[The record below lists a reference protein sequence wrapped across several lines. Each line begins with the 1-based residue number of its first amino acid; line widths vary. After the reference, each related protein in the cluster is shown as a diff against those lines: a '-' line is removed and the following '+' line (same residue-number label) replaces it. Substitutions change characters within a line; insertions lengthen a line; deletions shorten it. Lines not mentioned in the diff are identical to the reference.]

1 MSPPAIT
8 IDSVSKM
15 FKLARDKPKSA
26 KERVIRA
33 GRINWEEFHALR
45 DVSFEVAQGETLAM
59 LGHNGSGKSTLLKC
73 VAGTLRP
80 TSGTITTR
88 GRLAALL
95 ELGAGFHPDL
105 TGRENVYLNGSILGF
120 SKLQVDEIFDDVVD
134 FAELDE
140 FIDQQVK
147 HFSSGMYARLGF
159 AVAINVE
166 PDILLVD
173 EVLSVGD
180 EAFQRKCI
188 DRIRRMQRDG
198 RTILVVS
205 HATDTVRQI
214 CDRAVVLDHGRK
226 IADGAPGEAIRTF
239 REALAARGVEVPL
252 DAEEADHAPPVAI
265 DPTTG
270 QIPIVVSTE
279 GMQADLDATVAIRHV
294 IAEYP
299 DPESGHL
306 LPGQPLRLRVGYHAS
321 GLVTD
326 VAVALEIFDERG
338 SRLLGTTTDVLEQY
352 IHAMKGEGEVV
363 FNFDHVPLLDGSF
376 PLTVAIHSHD
386 GGTVYAEREFEDT
399 IAVMNPSRTRG
410 IVHFPIKIEHIFDF

>member
-1 MSPPAIT
+1 MAHAVT

-33 GRINWEEFHALR
+33 GRIDWEEFHALS
-45 DVSFEVAQGETLAM
+45 DVSFDVDTGETLAM

-120 SKLQVDEIFDDVVD
+120 SKVQVDAIFDDVVE
-134 FAELDE
+134 FAELHE

-226 IADGAPGEAIRTF
+226 IADGPPGESIRTF

-265 DPTTG
+265 DPDTG
-270 QIPIVVSTE
+270 QVPIVVSTE
-279 GMQADLDATVAIRHV
+279 TRPADPTATVKIRHV
-294 IAEYP
+294 IPDYP
-299 DPESGHL
+299 DPEAGHL
-306 LPGQPLRLRVGYHAS
+306 LPGQPLRLRIGYAAT
-321 GLVTD
+321 GLIDD
-326 VAVALEIFDERG
+326 VAFALEIFDERG
-338 SRLLGTTTDVLEQY
+338 TRLMGTTTDVLEQY
-352 IHAMKGEGEVV
+352 IHAVDGEGEVV
-363 FNFDHVPLLDGSF
+363 FAFEQVPLLDGRF

-386 GGTVYAEREFEDT
+386 GGTIYDEREFEDA
-399 IAVMNPSRTRG
+399 IAVMNPGRTRG
-410 IVHFPIKIEHIFDF
+410 TVHFPAKIEHIFDF

>member
-1 MSPPAIT
+1 MPPPAIT

-80 TSGTITTR
+80 TSGTITNR

-226 IADGAPGEAIRTF
+226 IADGAPGEAIRAF

-279 GMQADLDATVAIRHV
+279 GMQADPDAIVAIRHV

-410 IVHFPIKIEHIFDF
+410 IVHFPIKVEHIFDF

>member
-1 MSPPAIT
+1 MTPPAVT

-15 FKLARDKPKSA
+15 FKLAQDKPTSA

-33 GRINWEEFHALR
+33 GRVKWEEFHALR

-120 SKLQVDEIFDDVVD
+120 SKAQVAAIFDDVVA

-214 CDRAVVLDHGRK
+214 CDRAVVLDHGSK
-226 IADGAPGEAIRTF
+226 IADGPPGEAIRAF

-265 DPTTG
+265 DPATG
-270 QIPIVVSTE
+270 EVPIVVSTDE
-279 GMQADLDATVAIRHV
+279 LVADPTATVTIRHV
-294 IAEYP
+294 IPEYP
-299 DPESGHL
+299 DPEAGHL
-306 LPGQPLRLRVGYHAS
+306 LPGQPLRLRIGYAS
-321 GLVTD
+321 TGPITD

-338 SRLLGTTTDVLEQY
+338 NRLLGTTTDVLEQY
-352 IHAMKGEGEVV
+352 IHALNGEGEVV
-363 FNFDHVPLLDGSF
+363 FDFDNVPLLDGTF

-386 GGTVYAEREFEDT
+386 GGTVYAEREFEDSL
-399 IAVMNPSRTRG
+399 AVMNPTRTRG
-410 IVHFPIKIEHIFDF
+410 IVHFPIKIEHIFDM

>member
-1 MSPPAIT
+1 MADALT
-8 IDSVSKM
+8 IDSVTKV

-26 KERVIRA
+26 KERIIRA
-33 GRINWEEFHALR
+33 GRIQWEEFRALD
-45 DVSFEVAQGETLAM
+45 DVSFSVAQGETLAV

-80 TSGTITTR
+80 TSGTITSR

-120 SKLQVDEIFDDVVD
+120 SKAQVDRIFDDIVD
-134 FAELDE
+134 FAELE
-140 FIDQQVK
+140 GFIDQQVK
-147 HFSSGMYARLGF
+147 HYSSGMYARLGF
-159 AVAINVE
+159 AVAINVD

-188 DRIRRMQRDG
+188 DRIRRMQREG

-205 HATDTVRQI
+205 HATDLVRQL
-214 CDRAVVLDHGRK
+214 CDRAVVLDHGHK
-226 IADGAPGEAIRTF
+226 IAEGPPGEAIRAF

-252 DAEEADHAPPVAI
+252 AAEEADHAPPVAI

-270 QIPIVVSTE
+270 EVPVVTTPE
-279 GMQADLDATVAIRHV
+279 LVPDAGATVRIRHV

-299 DPESGHL
+299 DEDAGHL
-306 LPGQPLRLRVGYHAS
+306 LPGQPLRLRVGYSAT
-321 GLVTD
+321 GMITD
-326 VAVALEIFDERG
+326 VAFALEIFDEAG
-338 SRLLGTTTDVLEQY
+338 TRLMGTTTDVLEQY
-352 IHAMKGEGEVV
+352 IHAVKGEGEVV
-363 FNFDHVPLLDGSF
+363 FAFEHVPLLDGRF

-386 GGTVYAEREFEDT
+386 GGTIYDEREFEDS
-399 IAVMNPSRTRG
+399 IAVMNPGRTRG
-410 IVHFPIKIEHIFDF
+410 TVHFPVKVEHIFSF